1 MTGHRLSPASSRR
14 DRDPY
19 APADLGGCAW
29 DFLCDPHLLVAAPGG
44 DVAGRLVA
52 RLARD
57 LADRG
62 LRVEVADPDAE
73 PGFVEE
79 AVAAFHAGHRAEFDA
94 DRVHLAGHRFLA
106 VPDMPALAA
115 THPHL
120 VALVADVA
128 RNGFATGHHLLLA
141 YPARP
146 LPGLDDDTAL
156 AEFAR
161 LTLAT
166 ALTAP
171 TPDPRPAIGWL
182 ATTAAARPVRID
194 PDPAG

>member
-1 MTGHRLSPASSRR
+1 MTTGHRLFPASTRR
-14 DRDPY
+14 DGDPY

-29 DFLCDPHLLVAAPGG
+29 DFLRDPHLLVVAPCG

-52 RLARD
+52 RLSRD

-62 LRVEVADPDAE
+62 LRVEVADPDAG
-73 PGFVEE
+73 PVET
-79 AVAAFHAGHRAEFDA
+79 VAAFHAGHRAEFDA

-106 VPDMPALAA
+106 VPDMPALADA
-115 THPHL
+115 HPDL

-141 YPARP
+141 YPVRP
-146 LPGLDDDTAL
+146 LPGLDDTAL

-166 ALTAP
+166 AMTAP
-171 TPDPRPAIGWL
+171 VPDPRPAIGWL

-194 PDPAG
+194 PDPAD